1 MRSFLTSAA
10 LVAFLVSPVRAEP
23 RPMVETA
30 KKELDRARALFEVG
44 DYKGAIA
51 ALDAGFAIDPHPD
64 FLYAKGQAQR
74 KLGDC
79 PGALASFRAFL
90 ASDPPGRAAEAA
102 RTNIERCQEAAP
114 EPKPAVPSRPA
125 DGTDVTAA
133 ATTDRKPHA
142 PSPWYRDGIGGALAG
157 GSAVALGIG
166 ITFLVLADRH
176 VDRTLD
182 ADGLED
188 YDSERS
194 LVTRNRTIGAVS
206 LAAAGALAG
215 AAIFRYA
222 TRPGPR
228 EPSVRPTGELGPE
241 GAILGVAG
249 EF

>member
-10 LVAFLVSPVRAEP
+10 LVAFLAAPVQAEP

-30 KKELDRARALFEVG
+30 RKELDRARALFDAG
-44 DYKGAIA
+44 DYRGAIA

-90 ASDPPGRAAEAA
+90 ASDPPARAAEAA

-114 EPKPAVPSRPA
+114 EPQPAAPTGPPA
-125 DGTDVTAA
+125 GADVTAA
-133 ATTDRKPHA
+133 TADTKP
-142 PSPWYRDGIGGALAG
+142 PTPPPWYRDGIGGALAG

-166 ITFLVLADRH
+166 VTFLVLADRH
-176 VDRTLD
+176 VDGTLE

-188 YDSERS
+188 YESERS
-194 LVTRNRTIGAVS
+194 LVTRNRTIGAIS